1 MNAAQ
6 AVASQK
12 GLPAMQT
19 EKAIVLGPYV
29 EKHGEKERFRLI
41 LKSSKG
47 RKPLFYATLAEARR
61 AKAQLK
67 KEMSRL
73 DEKPVEELIEEYI
86 RYLGEAEGYLARTQA
101 HEQQRLRNF
110 FGESA
115 SEMRLSKIPERK
127 AEELYLGHTQRLGF
141 TTGRPLSPTT
151 HRGDLRALK
160 RFGVW
165 AQKAGYI
172 AVSPFANVEPIGRDR
187 AGKLQLRMDEL
198 DRWLQV
204 AWQDVQKGD
213 DLALVAMLCLWRGL
227 RVSEVLSRVVRD
239 LDEEGAVLVI
249 ERAKTRAGNRRVDLP
264 EFLRPFVFKL
274 SAGQAPNAWLFRQ
287 DGQPGKPRHLQSVLR
302 RVQSICER
310 ARVPMICT
318 HSLRGL
324 NATLKLQ
331 AGASEDYVAR
341 SIGHTSF
348 GVTLRHYVD
357 PAAKAKVDAG
367 RVDAALARVANS
379 RPSRGAVGTP
389 VPALSSL
396 SLEERLD
403 LMRALLMPEA

>member
-1 MNAAQ
+1 MH
-6 AVASQK
+6 
-12 GLPAMQT
+12 T
-19 EKAIVLGPYV
+19 ERTIVLGPYV
-29 EKHGEKERFRLI
+29 EKHRGKERFRLVV
-41 LKSSKG
+41 KTAG
-47 RKPLFYATLAEARR
+47 RRQHLFYPTLAAARR
-61 AKAQLK
+61 AKARLN
-67 KEMSRL
+67 KEVSKL
-73 DEKPVEELIEEYI
+73 GEKPVEELIEEYI
-86 RYLGEAEGYLARTQA
+86 RYLGETEGYLAKTQA

-110 FGESA
+110 FGERA
-115 SEMRLSKIPERK
+115 SEMCLSTITERK

-160 RFGVW
+160 RFGAW
-165 AQKAGYI
+165 AQKVGYV
-172 AVSPFANVEPIGRDR
+172 AVSPFADVEPIGRDCT
-187 AGKLQLRMDEL
+187 GKLQLRMDEL

-264 EFLRPFVFKL
+264 DFLRPFVCRL

-287 DGQPGKPRHLQSVLR
+287 DEQPDKPRHLQSVLR

-357 PAAKAKVDAG
+357 PDAKA
-367 RVDAALARVANS
+367 RVDAQRVDAVLSRVAI
-379 RPSRGAVGTP
+379 GTP
-389 VPALSSL
+389 SSSAVSTAAPLSPVLSGL
-396 SLEERLD
+396 SLEERTALV
-403 LMRALLMPEA
+403 RALLLQPGA